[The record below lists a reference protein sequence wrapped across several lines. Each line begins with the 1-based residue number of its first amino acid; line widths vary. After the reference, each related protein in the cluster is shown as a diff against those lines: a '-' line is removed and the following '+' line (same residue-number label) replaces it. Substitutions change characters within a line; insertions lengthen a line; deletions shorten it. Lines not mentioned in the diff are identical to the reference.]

1 MKTGLKILMAAALG
15 FLAGC
20 NGTVDGIKPL
30 GKGKELLTVDFQEG
44 RTLRYRFVSRREITL
59 NWGAVEGGARRG
71 KDTIDKSSESMDMV
85 VAYTPVKVDPYGLT
99 TIKATCKSVNVKRS
113 PQKGRRGAKDAV
125 RNLAGRTFTFT
136 VRPTGQIEDRSELD
150 KLIKEVGKKAFRAD
164 TRRGRIKEPDM
175 IGDFIASQWFLW
187 DSISSIENPIEGVAV
202 GESWKSKLS
211 VPSPMLM
218 REAREVTYT
227 LDEVRATERGKVA
240 VIKSSYSH
248 AESRPTTWPIP
259 YAGSFMMSGRFGLL
273 SRYKILDFKGTGEEL
288 FNMETGQ
295 TERYNQ
301 KYKMRVA
308 ASLIFPIPDANP
320 QITVQQELT
329 MRLVGN

>member
-1 MKTGLKILMAAALG
+1 MKSGLKILMAAALG
-15 FLAGC
+15 LLVGC

-30 GKGKELLTVDFQEG
+30 GKGRELLTVDFEEG
-44 RTLRYRFVSRREITL
+44 RTLRYRFVSKREISL
-59 NWGAVEGGARRG
+59 NWGKVEGGANRG
-71 KDTIDKSSESMDMV
+71 KDTIDKSSELMDMDV
-85 VAYTPVKVDPYGLT
+85 SYTPIKVDPYGLT
-99 TIKATCKSVNVKRS
+99 TIKATCRSVNVKRS
-113 PQKGRRGAKDAV
+113 PSKARRRTKDAV
-125 RNLAGRTFTFT
+125 TNLAGKTFTFT
-136 VRPTGQIEDRSELD
+136 VRPTGQMEDRSELD
-150 KLIKEVGKKAFRAD
+150 KLIKEIGKKAFRSN
-164 TRRGRIKEPDM
+164 TRRGRIKEPEM

-187 DSISSIENPIEGVAV
+187 DSISSIERPIEGVSV

-227 LDEVRATERGKVA
+227 LDEVRPTGRGKVA
-240 VIKSSYSH
+240 VIRSSYSH

-259 YAGSFMMSGRFGLL
+259 YAGSFMVSGKFGLL

-301 KYKMRVA
+301 KYQMRVA
-308 ASLIFPIPDANP
+308 ASLMFPIPDANP
-320 QITVQQELT
+320 QITVEQELT

>member
-1 MKTGLKILMAAALG
+1 M
-15 FLAGC
+15 
-20 NGTVDGIKPL
+20 
-30 GKGKELLTVDFQEG
+30 
-44 RTLRYRFVSRREITL
+44 
-59 NWGAVEGGARRG
+59 
-71 KDTIDKSSESMDMV
+71 
-85 VAYTPVKVDPYGLT
+85 
-99 TIKATCKSVNVKRS
+99 
-113 PQKGRRGAKDAV
+113 
-125 RNLAGRTFTFT
+125 
-136 VRPTGQIEDRSELD
+136 EDRSELD
-150 KLIKEVGKKAFRAD
+150 KLIKEIGKKAFRPD
-164 TRRGRIKEPDM
+164 TRRGRIKEPEM

-187 DSISSIENPIEGVAV
+187 DSISSIEKPIEGVLV

-227 LDEVRATERGKVA
+227 LDEVRPSERGKVA
-240 VIKSSYSH
+240 VIRSTYSH

-259 YAGSFMMSGRFGLL
+259 YAGRFMVSGKFGLL

-301 KYKMRVA
+301 KYQMRVA
-308 ASLIFPIPDANP
+308 ASFMFPIPDANP
-320 QITVQQELT
+320 RITVEQELT